1 MVNTRLFESLDLR
14 SVRGVPAIFYFN
26 SKEGIDISSL
36 IDNYSK
42 EELEEIVANSFT
54 YVDVLS
60 KLGYSTGHGQNYKTL
75 KQRLE
80 YYNISTEHF
89 RRKSRNKWTDEDI
102 FCENSKVSQHKLR
115 DTFKKKEIV
124 PYQCEVCG
132 LLPFWNNKPLV
143 LTLDHKNGKNKDN
156 RIENLRWVCPNCDR
170 QSDTYGMK
178 NKKKLE
184 KGVVLYSVAS
194 NEIKENIN
202 SIEFKVKEKIRNYCI
217 DCGKEISRSATR
229 CPECAHINSRKTQR
243 PLKEELKQLLKSH
256 KGNFT
261 AISKIYNVTDN
272 TVRKWCKFYELPTH
286 TSDYIEKK
294 SPKQKPQE
302 PKPCYMVDRNTDKII
317 MEFPSRMAAGT
328 YIRPKDKNA
337 SSHIGQACAGDRKTA
352 YGYKWKDSIK

>member
-1 MVNTRLFESLDLR
+1 MRL
-14 SVRGVPAIFYFN
+14 PYFYFN
-26 SKEGIDISSL
+26 SKEGIDIISL

-60 KLGYSTGHGQNYKTL
+60 KLGYSTGHGRNYKTL

-89 RRKSRNKWTDEDI
+89 CRKSRNKWADEDI
-102 FCENSKVSQHKLR
+102 FCENSKVSQRKLR

-124 PYQCEVCG
+124 PYKCEVCG

-156 RIENLRWVCPNCDR
+156 RIENLRWICPNCDR

-184 KGVVLYSVAS
+184 KGVVLYSVTS

-202 SIEFKVKEKIRNYCI
+202 SIESKVKEKIRNYCI
-217 DCGKEISRSATR
+217 DCDKEISRSATR
-229 CPECAHINSRKTQR
+229 CPECAAIARRIIPR
-243 PLKEELKQLLKSH
+243 PSKEDLYNLLKSH
-256 KGNFT
+256 NGGFM
-261 AISKIYNVTDN
+261 AVGRIYNVMDN
-272 TVRKWCKFYELPTH
+272 TIRKWCKEYGLPFH
-286 TSDYIEKK
+286 TSDYAEKK
-294 SPKQKPQE
+294 PEKISKVKLQLPT
-302 PKPCYMVDRNTDKII
+302 PCYMMDKNTDEII
-317 MEFPSRMAAGT
+317 REFASRSE
-328 YIRPKDKNA
+328 A
-337 SSHIGQACAGDRKTA
+337 SRYLGLKQKKAENHIGQVCAGKRKTA
-352 YGYKWKDSIK
+352 YGYKWKDIN